1 MFFPGHCETDVDLSA
16 KPSALIHMERYP
28 GAAPPDI
35 LDDIPVYQNWD
46 DPKDQEAYL
55 KFPDIATAFR
65 ASEILALGR
74 MFRGLIDALGEIE
87 VLNLEISANS
97 D

>member
-1 MFFPGHCETDVDLSA
+1 M
-16 KPSALIHMERYP
+16 
-28 GAAPPDI
+28 
-35 LDDIPVYQNWD
+35 
-46 DPKDQEAYL
+46 
-55 KFPDIATAFR
+55 KFPDIATAYR

-87 VLNLEISANS
+87 VLNFEISANS